1 MVISS
6 LAYKGSPD
14 TKLEFKYTL
23 NNVEYNMEYLLS
35 THKLDTEITNVLNIT
50 PNQLD
55 VLISELFEY
64 DYSTINEENNIN
76 ILMLL
81 TDVYLGDNIN
91 INDDIGGI
99 EDINEDTINYKS
111 TQDGTVANTSTTYAI
126 KIQPYS
132 TVFYNVPI
140 YDTGF
145 SVSQNLIG
153 LLTFSLDGITEIMTA
168 KLIFNGTDEN
178 TVNTQRTALINNFN
192 LIFDEATAT
201 LLVTNLEKGVKYT
214 YSNDRDFVKQSDTRT
229 IISGAIGKDLTD
241 TEFSLLYFNPFNW
254 YYNRGDGFL
263 YFYQATDA
271 TNGDYTLTQN
281 PTSLTFTNNNLDG
294 SISNPNNIT
303 VNINNNGNGQGTLT
317 FPEGVSS
324 GILTYNNGPEDVF
337 SVTVDENKDNNFI
350 KIDIEVFGSA
360 HVDDSGV
367 YASTDTNADSTVH
380 QCVGVITY
388 SNVYSLEGIQWRGIM
403 LFQACVNGNV
413 KGMKIV
419 PLKCN
424 F

>member
-1 MVISS
+1 MVISGLS
-6 LAYKGSPD
+6 YIVESG
-14 TKLEFKYTL
+14 KLEFKYTL
-23 NNVEYNMEYLLS
+23 NGNEYNMEYIFSGFKLNNTES
-35 THKLDTEITNVLNIT
+35 TNILNIT

-55 VLISELFEY
+55 VLVSELFEY
-64 DYSTINEENNIN
+64 DMDIQ
-76 ILMLL
+76 L

-91 INDDIGGI
+91 IIDNIGGI
-99 EDINEDTINYKS
+99 EDIDEDINYKS
-111 TQDGTVANTSTTYAI
+111 TQDGTVANNSTTYAI

-132 TVFYNVPI
+132 TVFHNVPV
-140 YDTGF
+140 YGTGF
-145 SVSQNLIG
+145 VNVDSSQIA

-168 KLIFNGTDEN
+168 RLIFNGADEQ
-178 TVNTQRTALINNFN
+178 TIKTQRTTLISHFN
-192 LIFDEATAT
+192 DFEFFDEATST

-294 SISNPNNIT
+294 SISNQDNIT

-324 GILTYNNGPEDVF
+324 GILTYNDGTQDVF
-337 SVTVDENKDNNFI
+337 SVYVDENKDNNFV
-350 KIDIEVFGSA
+350 KIDIKVFGDA

-367 YASTDTNADSTVH
+367 YASQDTNADSTVH

-388 SNVYSLEGIQWRGIM
+388 SNVYSLEGIQWRSVM

-413 KGMKIV
+413 KGMEIV

>member
-1 MVISS
+1 MVISN
-6 LAYKGSPD
+6 LTYTGSPD

-23 NNVEYNMEYLLS
+23 NNIEYNMEYFLFTSELNNLS
-35 THKLDTEITNVLNIT
+35 NILKIT

-55 VLISELFEY
+55 VLVSELFEY
-64 DYSTINEENNIN
+64 DYSTINKDNGIK
-76 ILMLL
+76 ISL
-81 TDVYLGDNIN
+81 TDVYLGDKIN
-91 INDDIGGI
+91 INDDIGGV
-99 EDINEDTINYKS
+99 EDLDESTIVYTDTIDNVI
-111 TQDGTVANTSTTYAI
+111 TNTSTTYAI

-132 TVFYNVPI
+132 TVFHNVPI
-140 YDTGF
+140 YGTGF
-145 SVSQNLIG
+145 VNLDSSQIA

-168 KLIFNGTDEN
+168 RLIFNGADED
-178 TVNTQRTALINNFN
+178 TVNTQRNTLIDSFK

-271 TNGDYTLTQN
+271 LDGYYTLTQN

-294 SISNPNNIT
+294 SISNQDNIT

-324 GILTYNNGPEDVF
+324 GILTYNDGTQDVF
-337 SVTVDENKDNNFI
+337 SVYVDENKDNNFV
-350 KIDIEVFGSA
+350 KIDIKVFGDA

-367 YASTDTNADSTVH
+367 YASQDTNADSTVH